1 MASQFSSFLFHSWL
15 LGTLISLAMAADRS
29 TYIVHME
36 GSVMPKAFTDY
47 KQWYSASLK
56 SLATDPISVNQAAA
70 FSESTPSNLFYVY
83 KNVMHGFTAAL
94 SDNEL
99 QALKKMPGVLG
110 VHKDRQVTMDTTHTY
125 EFLDLNSATGLWPA
139 SNYGEDVIIGVID
152 TGVWPEHQSFNDR
165 GMGEIPKRWK
175 GTCEVGQDFN
185 TSMCNRK
192 LIGARYFN
200 KGVMAAN
207 PGVNI
212 SMNSAR
218 DWYGHGTHM
227 SSIAAGSYAS
237 ADFFGYAPGIARGI
251 AHRARLAIYKV
262 SWEEGSYASDFLAG
276 MDQAVADGVDVISI
290 SWGFDDG
297 PFYEDPLA
305 IASFAAMEKGIFVS
319 TSAGNDG
326 PELSTVHN
334 GMPWVLTV
342 AAGTIDRQLAGT
354 LTLGNGQTIIG
365 TTQYPVNALSL
376 DMPLVYNETIL
387 SCNSPSLLSSIA
399 AGQIVICKDNGSV
412 WAQELDVI
420 KSTVAG
426 AIFITNLT
434 DFSYSSALIAIT
446 PEDGITLQNYAK
458 NNPSATVT
466 IKFKKITVLGT
477 PTAPRVSSYSSRG
490 PSLSFPGILKPDIM
504 APGVDVLAAW
514 PSNSPVAF
522 IGTTTPLPGDFKIFS
537 GTSLACAHASGVA
550 ALLKSAHPGWSP
562 AAIHSAMMTTANA
575 LDNALEPIKDIGNY
589 YNPASPLAM
598 GAGQVDP
605 NRALDPGL
613 IYDATPQ
620 DYISLLCGSNYSLN
634 QIMMITRSSKAYDC
648 SKPSTDLNHPSFIA
662 NFNTSSTNYSQTFER
677 TVTNVG
683 DGAATYKVHWMTP
696 TWLSIVVEPKVLVFK
711 DKYEKISYKVYMKAS
726 LQGEKSR
733 SYGFGHITW
742 VDETEKYNVRSPFV
756 VLI

>member
-1 MASQFSSFLFHSWL
+1 
-15 LGTLISLAMAADRS
+15 MAADRS
-29 TYIVHME
+29 TYIVHMD

-47 KQWYSASLK
+47 KQWYSSSLK
-56 SLATDPISVNQAAA
+56 SLTTDPISFNRAAS

-83 KNVMHGFTAAL
+83 ENVMHGFSATL

-110 VHKDRQVTMDTTHTY
+110 VHRDRQVTMDTTHTY
-125 EFLDLNSATGLWPA
+125 EFLDLNPATGLWPA

-165 GMGEIPKRWK
+165 GMTEIPKRWK
-175 GTCEVGQDFN
+175 GICEAGQDFN

-218 DWYGHGTHM
+218 DWFGHGTHT
-227 SSIAAGSYAS
+227 SSTAAGSYAS
-237 ADFFGYAPGIARGI
+237 ADYFGYAPGIARGI
-251 AHRARLAIYKV
+251 AHRARLAMYKV
-262 SWEEGSYASDFLAG
+262 SWEEGRYASDVLAG

-290 SWGFDDG
+290 SSGFDG
-297 PFYEDPLA
+297 VPLYEDPVA
-305 IASFAAMEKGIFVS
+305 IASFAAMEKGILVS
-319 TSAGNDG
+319 TSAGNEG
-326 PELSTVHN
+326 PELSTLHN
-334 GMPWVLTV
+334 GIPWVLTV
-342 AAGTIDRQLAGT
+342 AAGTIDRRLAGV

-365 TTQYPVNALSL
+365 TTQYPENALL
-376 DMPLVYNETIL
+376 VDMPLVYNETIL
-387 SCNSPSLLSSIA
+387 SCNSSSLLDSTA
-399 AGQIVICKDNGSV
+399 GGQIVICKDNGTS
-412 WAQELDVI
+412 WAQELYVMQ
-420 KSTVAG
+420 SRVAG
-426 AIFITNLT
+426 AIFITN
-434 DFSYSSALIAIT
+434 DNSFSYASALVAIT

-458 NNPSATVT
+458 NNPRATVT
-466 IKFKKITVLGT
+466 IKFKKTYLGT
-477 PTAPRVSSYSSRG
+477 TTAPRVASFSSRG
-490 PSLSFPGILKPDIM
+490 PSPSFPGVLKPDIM

-514 PSNSPVAF
+514 RSNSAVAF
-522 IGTTTPLPGDFKIFS
+522 IGSTPLPGDFIVIS
-537 GTSLACAHASGVA
+537 GTSMSCPHASGVA

-562 AAIHSAMMTTANA
+562 AAIRSAMMTTASA

-598 GAGQVDP
+598 GAGQVVP
-605 NRALDPGL
+605 NKACDPGL

-620 DYISLLCGSNYSLN
+620 DYISLLCASNYTLN

-648 SKPSTDLNHPSFIA
+648 SKPSTDLNYPSFIA

-733 SYGFGHITW
+733 SYGFGHISW
-742 VDETEKYNVRSPFV
+742 VDETGKYNVRSPFV